1 MNAAQEI
8 LLVLIM
14 VFWTIAVAFFTAL
27 ITCALILR
35 AAERAER
42 QRIERKRKD
51 ARNQN
56 RS

>member
-14 VFWTIAVAFFTAL
+14 VFWTIVVAFVTAL
-27 ITCALILR
+27 ITCALLLG
-35 AAERAER
+35 AEERAER

-51 ARNQN
+51 ARKQS

>member
-1 MNAAQEI
+1 MNAEAI

-14 VFWTIAVAFFTAL
+14 VFWTIVVAFVTAL
-27 ITCALILR
+27 ITCALLLG

-51 ARNQN
+51 ARKQ
-56 RS
+56 SHS